1 MFGTV
6 NERGHT
12 KTGGPRLKIDGKWMY
27 PDRRCNLDGI
37 EPGGYVEYE
46 TSLGGNQGTLVILN
60 RIRPAPRPA
69 GMPNGTAPQSAAVE
83 EASLRFISN
92 VVGSAITA
100 GVIKDPNQV
109 GPWSISA
116 LRALKSL
123 EIAQKLKDVL
133 DSNPEVAKSV
143 KAAIEPE
150 FDDSAQLNEE
160 IPDSFYE
167 GLPPPKSPA
176 TRW

>member
-46 TSLGGNQGTLVILN
+46 TSLGGSQGTLVILN

-69 GMPNGTAPQSAAVE
+69 GMPAAPQSAAVD

-100 GVIKDPNQV
+100 GVIKDPKEV

-123 EIAQKLKDVL
+123 EVAQQLKDVL
-133 DSNPEVAKSV
+133 DQNQP
-143 KAAIEPE
+143 PE
-150 FDDSAQLNEE
+150 FDDSDQLNEE
-160 IPDSFYE
+160 MPDKFYE
-167 GLPPPKSPA
+167 GLPPPKTPA
-176 TRW
+176 RW